1 MDQLFN
7 FLFGTRLGVGVLFFA
22 GVVVFGIAAFILE
35 KRTHKM
41 YVDRGPKGDDED
53 GFWD

>member
-1 MDQLFN
+1 MRCMLVQCKYIL
-7 FLFGTRLGVGVLFFA
+7 VS
-22 GVVVFGIAAFILE
+22 VFRHGIAAFILE

-53 GFWD
+53 SFWN